1 MIRGFV
7 TGVIWGGVV
16 ASAGLAVISQV
27 APLPDRTVD
36 TASAS
41 DAGPTDDGIAPE
53 AMDPAPAEAPAPEV
67 PEPEAPAPEAPAPDA
82 EVVVSDPPEILQKV
96 PDPEPPQAAQASDEA
111 QPSAETPAPVAD
123 ATEAE
128 AVLPS
133 DLPEEILDVPVMSAA
148 TPPAAIEAEAPE
160 APLSPA
166 LAESDAAMPTAPAE
180 QEPVVTALAPPI
192 VPGAESQPAPVDAPP
207 PAPDAAKDEPLL
219 QPQPLESADP
229 APALISPILPE
240 AEREAVAEPTPG
252 LAPDTGLDSD
262 VAGVTTNRL
271 PRIGDSAPDA
281 MANPEA
287 EAEGAEVEI
296 AEGLA
301 VLGTTPLEL
310 FRRDFDNP
318 DGKPLFSI
326 LLIDDG
332 SAHLD
337 RANLA
342 ALPFPVSFVV
352 DPLAPN
358 SAEASGIYRAAG
370 QEVLMLASGIPDGA
384 TASDLEQTFQ
394 ALDMALPEAVAV
406 IDRPEGG
413 FQEDLDR
420 AGLVLQII
428 AEQGRGIVTFD
439 QGLNPADQI
448 ARREGVP
455 SATIFRVLDATGE
468 SIPKMRNYLD
478 RAAFKA
484 AQEGRVLVIGS
495 AKPETVAAILEWTV
509 EGRASSVA
517 LAPVS
522 AVLQGE

>member
-1 MIRGFV
+1 MGVIRGFV

-27 APLPDRTVD
+27 APLPDRTVATD
-36 TASAS
+36 SAPDAEPTAEV
-41 DAGPTDDGIAPE
+41 IAPE
-53 AMDPAPAEAPAPEV
+53 AIDPTPAET
-67 PEPEAPAPEAPAPDA
+67 PEPAA
-82 EVVVSDPPEILQKV
+82 EVAVIDPPEILQKV
-96 PDPEPPQAAQASDEA
+96 PDAEPPQAAEAPEEA
-111 QPSAETPAPVAD
+111 QISTDEPAPAGEAPVAE
-123 ATEAE
+123 T
-128 AVLPS
+128 VLPS
-133 DLPEEILDVPVMSAA
+133 DLPEENLDVPVMSAA
-148 TPPAAIEAEAPE
+148 SPPATVEDEAPV
-160 APLSPA
+160 APLAPA
-166 LAESDAAMPTAPAE
+166 LAESDAAIPTAPVE
-180 QEPVVTALAPPI
+180 EEPVATALPPPV

-207 PAPDAAKDEPLL
+207 PAPEAASDEPLL
-219 QPQPLESADP
+219 QPQPLEAADP
-229 APALISPILPE
+229 APALITPILPE
-240 AEREAVAEPTPG
+240 AEGETMAEPAPG
-252 LAPDTGLDSD
+252 LMPDTGLDSD

-281 MANPEA
+281 IADPEA
-287 EAEGAEVEI
+287 EAESADVEI
-296 AEGLA
+296 AEGLP

-310 FRRDFDNP
+310 FRRAFDNP
-318 DGKPLFSI
+318 DGKPLFAI

-332 SAHLD
+332 SADLD

-352 DPLAPN
+352 DPLAAN
-358 SAEASGIYRAAG
+358 STEASGIYRAAG

-406 IDRPEGG
+406 IDRSEGG

-420 AGLVLQII
+420 AGLVLPII